1 MLLKWIVESF
11 IIVRVEL
18 HVSDKIS
25 RCIDDVAFEACLAV
39 EMFIWIHV
47 AGPDVI
53 GLF

>member
-1 MLLKWIVESF
+1 MLLKWVVESL

-18 HVSDKIS
+18 HVSNKIS
-25 RCIDDVAFEACLAV
+25 HFIVEVAFEACLAV

-47 AGPDVI
+47 ADPDVF